1 MLHIIIS
8 ENPLLCNT
16 DIFLIMYLKYFYV
29 ILLIMKYPIKIQNRI
44 KRVEGQVGGVKNM
57 IVRGESDSRVMTQLQ
72 ACISSLESLKTEL
85 IKQQMKETML
95 EDIKETLGLKE

>member
-1 MLHIIIS
+1 MLY
-8 ENPLLCNT
+8 C
-16 DIFLIMYLKYFYV
+16 FY
-29 ILLIMKYPIKIQNRI
+29 MKYPTKIVHRI
-44 KRVEGQVGGVKNM
+44 RRIVGQTNGVSNM
-57 IVRGESDSRVMTQLQ
+57 IERGDSDSKVMTQLQ

>member
-1 MLHIIIS
+1 
-8 ENPLLCNT
+8 
-16 DIFLIMYLKYFYV
+16 
-29 ILLIMKYPIKIQNRI
+29 MKYPIKIQNRI

>member
-1 MLHIIIS
+1 MFTSFVRNMLYYS
-8 ENPLLCNT
+8 
-16 DIFLIMYLKYFYV
+16 Y
-29 ILLIMKYPIKIQNRI
+29 MKYPTKIVHRI
-44 KRVEGQVGGVKNM
+44 KRIVGQTNGVSNM
-57 IVRGESDSRVMTQLQ
+57 IEKGESDSKVMTQLQ

>member
-1 MLHIIIS
+1 MEVTVLGIRILNMLYYS
-8 ENPLLCNT
+8 
-16 DIFLIMYLKYFYV
+16 Y
-29 ILLIMKYPIKIQNRI
+29 MKYPTKIVHRI
-44 KRVEGQVGGVKNM
+44 KRIVGQTNGVSNM
-57 IVRGESDSRVMTQLQ
+57 IEKGESDSKVMTQLQ

>member
-1 MLHIIIS
+1 
-8 ENPLLCNT
+8 
-16 DIFLIMYLKYFYV
+16 
-29 ILLIMKYPIKIQNRI
+29 MKYPTKIVHRI
-44 KRVEGQVGGVKNM
+44 KRIVGQTNAVSNM
-57 IVRGESDSRVMTQLQ
+57 IEKGDSDSKVMTQLQ

>member
-1 MLHIIIS
+1 
-8 ENPLLCNT
+8 
-16 DIFLIMYLKYFYV
+16 
-29 ILLIMKYPIKIQNRI
+29 
-44 KRVEGQVGGVKNM
+44 M
-57 IVRGESDSRVMTQLQ
+57 IERGDSDSKVMTQLQ